1 MSEWMRE
8 ANLFLPVRR
17 ALLRKQGEQGEQGE
31 RGAQKHSAISEAVV
45 KGPWA
50 KA

>member
-17 ALLRKQGEQGEQGE
+17 ALLRKQGEQGE

-50 KA
+50 KALKD